1 MFEAIIK
8 DPTIFEITL
17 VLIVLAGIAFWQNLK
32 QVAAILGGIYFM
44 YLIFIMTSYSND
56 SVTLIVEEKVE
67 NKKINIDSVN
77 IVEKESIEVDVP
89 ITKVEDKKDISTN
102 DDESFLSSTLVIGTS
117 TSILSFSTIL
127 TLSILIFLFST
138 FSSTINVTESFE

>member
-32 QVAAILGGIYFM
+32 KVAAILGGIYFM
-44 YLIFIMTSYSND
+44 YLIFIMTSYSDD

-67 NKKINIDSVN
+67 NNLEMYRGRS
-77 IVEKESIEVDVP
+77 
-89 ITKVEDKKDISTN
+89 
-102 DDESFLSSTLVIGTS
+102 LV
-117 TSILSFSTIL
+117 
-127 TLSILIFLFST
+127 
-138 FSSTINVTESFE
+138 